1 MDSEA
6 AVPYNNAHLVV
17 VSPEDVRVDSVELGI
32 GDYIITTLLSNV
44 KYGDHMT
51 VCLRYP
57 TTTYDQIGTPTS

>member
-17 VSPEDVRVDSVELGI
+17 VSPEDVRVDLVELGI

-44 KYGDHMT
+44 KYGDIW
-51 VCLRYP
+51 LYA
-57 TTTYDQIGTPTS
+57 